1 MSATARCVHCLG
13 PLRAPGLWSSAWQ
26 CDEHGDSTPFFE
38 AAVPSGAAL
47 DQLRAKAKV
56 PVWVPRPLPS
66 GWCVSA
72 IGWAGDDRTG
82 ARATVVACCGP
93 APLGGA
99 AEAAFIAEEPGV
111 GLAARLAGLPAGG
124 LLAGE
129 GPGEAKVTAAR
140 HPSPLWILPD
150 ASNDRVGYAGEAKGV
165 WLSMVF
171 WPAVASLLLI
181 EHMLLTD
188 LGELPGGP
196 HDYGDL
202 MFGAPSGRLLN
213 LEPTLPAL
221 AMPPATTLR
230 LA

>member
-1 MSATARCVHCLG
+1 MTAAARCVHCLS

-26 CDEHGDSTPFFE
+26 CDEHGDSAPFFD
-38 AAVPSGAAL
+38 AGVPSGVAL
-47 DQLRAKAKV
+47 DRLRASATV
-56 PVWVPRPLPS
+56 PVWVPRPLPP

-82 ARATVVACCGP
+82 ARATVVSCCGP

-111 GLAARLAGLPAGG
+111 GLAARLAGLPTGG
-124 LLAGE
+124 LLVGA
-129 GPGEAKVTAAR
+129 GPGEAKVSAAG

-150 ASNDRVGYAGEAKGV
+150 ASNERVGYAGEAKGV

-188 LGELPGGP
+188 LGELPSGP
-196 HDYGDL
+196 HDYADL
-202 MFGAPSGRLLN
+202 MFGAASGRLLN
-213 LEPTLPAL
+213 LEAAPVAL
-221 AMPPATTLR
+221 KPPPATTLR

>member
-13 PLRAPGLWSSAWQ
+13 PLRAPGLWSSSWQ
-26 CDEHGDSTPFFE
+26 CDEHGECAPFFD
-38 AAVPSGAAL
+38 AAVPSAAVL
-47 DQLRAKAKV
+47 DLLRASAAV

-82 ARATVVACCGP
+82 ARATVVVCCGP
-93 APLGGA
+93 NPLGGA

-124 LLAGE
+124 LLAGD
-129 GPGEAKVTAAR
+129 GPGEAKVHAAG
-140 HPSPLWILPD
+140 HPSPLWVLPD
-150 ASNDRVGYAGEAKGV
+150 ATSDRVAYAGEAKGV

-188 LGELPGGP
+188 LAELPDGP
-196 HDYGDL
+196 HVYADL

-213 LEPTLPAL
+213 PQAAPRLPKPFTML
-221 AMPPATTLR
+221 RPA
-230 LA
+230 

>member
-13 PLRAPGLWSSAWQ
+13 PLRAPGLWSSSWQ
-26 CDEHGDSTPFFE
+26 CDEHGESAPFFN
-38 AAVPSGAAL
+38 AAVPSAAVL
-47 DQLRAKAKV
+47 DLLRATATV

-82 ARATVVACCGP
+82 ARATVVVCCGP
-93 APLGGA
+93 NPLGGA

-124 LLAGE
+124 LLAGD
-129 GPGEAKVTAAR
+129 GPGVAKVQAAG
-140 HPSPLWILPD
+140 HPSPLWVLPD
-150 ASNDRVGYAGEAKGV
+150 ATSDRVGYAGEAKGV

-188 LGELPGGP
+188 LAELPDGP
-196 HDYGDL
+196 HVYADL

-213 LEPTLPAL
+213 PQAAPRLPKPFT
-221 AMPPATTLR
+221 MLR
-230 LA
+230 PG